1 MRQALPFVIIA
12 SIATARLWLGQ
23 NWGLLPMLV
32 VVPVLAAAIGGVW
45 LTVGAGILSAAVIVA
60 VQPDMTMYRP
70 AVVAFVAVA
79 TVTLAG
85 SLTSWSRGRRT
96 RELKQLRL
104 VADAAQQVLLRPVP
118 AEAGPVRMAVRYQS
132 AAAEAR
138 IGGDLYEV
146 ITTDEHVRLVV
157 GDVQGKGLEAVQAA
171 ASVLGTFREAAYGEA
186 SLAAIAARIETSLV
200 RQAGENRFATA
211 AMAEISADGTKI
223 GILSCGH
230 PPPLLLRPGGCRFA
244 ELDEPGLPL
253 GLGHLSEDPRMVVTV
268 PFGPGDAILFYTD
281 GITEARN
288 ARGAFFPFAS
298 CAAIEAAAGYG
309 ALADRLCDRVTSF
322 VGHSLDDDVAL
333 LVVYQDSG

>member
-12 SIATARLWLGQ
+12 AIATARLWLGQ
-23 NWGLLPMLV
+23 NWGLLPLLV

-45 LTVGAGILSAAVIVA
+45 LTVSSGVVSAAVIVA
-60 VQPDMTMYRP
+60 VQPDLTMYRP

-79 TVTLAG
+79 SVTLAG
-85 SLTSWSRGRRT
+85 SLTSWNRRRRA
-96 RELKQLRL
+96 REMAQLRL
-104 VADAAQQVLLRPVP
+104 VADAAQQVLLRPVRGQ
-118 AEAGPVRMAVRYQS
+118 AGPVRMAVRYES

-146 ITTDEHVRLVV
+146 ITTEEHVRLVV
-157 GDVQGKGLEAVQAA
+157 GDVQGKGLEAVQSAA
-171 ASVLGTFREAAYGEA
+171 TILGSFREAAYEEA
-186 SLAAIAARIETSLV
+186 SLVAVAARVETSLA
-200 RQAGENRFATA
+200 RQIGEDRFATA

-223 GILSCGH
+223 EVLSCGH
-230 PPPLLLRPGGCRFA
+230 PPPLLLSPGDCRFA
-244 ELDEPGLPL
+244 EMDEPGLPL
-253 GLGHLSEDPRMVVTV
+253 GLGDLTREPRMTVTV

-288 ARGAFFPFAS
+288 SAGAFFPFAS

-309 ALADRLCDRVTSF
+309 ALADRLCERVTSY

-333 LVVYQDSG
+333 LVAYRDSE